1 MAKNSKVYAMM
12 IIARDGIANTTQA
25 IVERYN
31 GRDGFSVRHYPDYD
45 IDTVGDTRDLTPSTI
60 RRILRAIAKMA
71 GVEGIED
78 ELYEAH
84 MQEFV
89 RQNKELVETRK
100 QLEEAQKQLKAWG
113 NAFAFWQNDDDA
125 VWDGETTA
133 SGTNRIAQAEEA
145 ERKARTK

>member
-1 MAKNSKVYAMM
+1 MAKKSSITD
-12 IIARDGIANTTQA
+12 IIAGAGNYVVT
-25 IVERYN
+25 
-31 GRDGFSVRHYPDYD
+31 VRE
-45 IDTVGDTRDLTPSTI
+45 TRASGCEITHRELYHPTPSSL
-60 RRILRAIAKMA
+60 RRVLRAIAQMA
-71 GVEGIED
+71 GVEDIEA

-84 MQEFV
+84 MQEFM

-125 VWDGETTA
+125 VWDGDTTA